1 MQTLLSGIAT
11 ALASISDVYQTV
23 SPENVPPAGGRPC
36 MGIRPAGTEREEV
49 TVSGCRWEVRHTVE
63 LIACYPMVGTDMA
76 AAIDGALDLLDSS
89 SAILNHNLSVRTGCY
104 AALLGGDSGAEW
116 LRDTAG
122 RWLVRITRTMIF
134 RLEEAL

>member
-1 MQTLLSGIAT
+1 MQTLLFGIVT
-11 ALASISDVYQTV
+11 ALGSISDVYQTV
-23 SPENVPPAGGRPC
+23 SAEQVPPAGGRPC
-36 MGIRPAGTEREEV
+36 LGIRPAGSEREEV

-63 LIACYPMVGTDMA
+63 LIACYPMTGTDMA
-76 AAIDGALDLLDSS
+76 TAIDGALDLLDTA
-89 SAILNHNLSVRTGCY
+89 SALLNHNLAVRAGCY

-116 LRDTAG
+116 LRDAAG